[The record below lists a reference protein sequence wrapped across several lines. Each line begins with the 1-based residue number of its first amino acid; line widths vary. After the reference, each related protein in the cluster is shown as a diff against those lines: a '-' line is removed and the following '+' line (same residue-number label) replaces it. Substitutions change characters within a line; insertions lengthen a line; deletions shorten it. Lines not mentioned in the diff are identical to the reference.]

1 MGSRNSTRLQNSFLK
16 GTSSAVPSIFSNQSR
31 KSKCSGHRNSTPT
44 AEKGS
49 GESSR
54 AENRATRVSKYF
66 VCGPKERRRRQA
78 RLQFKEPKFL
88 SRTTSFQDG
97 RDSHSKR
104 VDTKRGLHGEDRSK
118 GCLPV
123 YPNCQE
129 SQKLSKVSVER
140 NQVSVLQPSFGLA
153 TAPLVF
159 TKLLKPVVSHLRQQ
173 GIRLIVYL
181 DDFLFLNQSSENLV
195 EEMSIA
201 KALLENLG
209 FTINQK
215 KSIFVPSKTVEFLG
229 LSVESESL
237 QLSLPANKLSE
248 IKKECQKMLTLKSVK
263 ARTIA
268 HLVGKMVAAKVAINY
283 SMAHLRYLQRVL
295 GRAIQGPE
303 GFEEMTQVPEE
314 GAYKDLKWWI
324 ENIQAQNGRAIQSLA
339 PDLIIQTDASL
350 SGWGAVCGGSRT
362 GGLWLEHEKT
372 WHINVLDLQAI
383 YLALNC
389 FTKNISNQ
397 HILIK
402 SDNVSAL
409 SYINRQGGT
418 KSKDLLKVV
427 DTIWEFCQVRQL
439 TLTGEHVPGIL
450 NGEADCLSRHWED
463 ASDWMLNKQIF
474 NQIAQTLGPF
484 QIDLFA
490 SRTNAQCPVY
500 CSWKPDPGSQWV
512 NGFTLTWTNLA
523 AYVFP
528 PFILIARCLRK
539 VREWKA
545 TVCLV
550 TPKWTTQPWY
560 AQALEMSVQSPI
572 LIPPK
577 NFRGNLTARGL
588 SEEDQTLITSS
599 WRKGTSDQYDCVWKF
614 FSGWCS
620 EREINP
626 FCASLEEAS
635 NFLAEQ
641 FEKGKSYST
650 LNIYRSALS
659 ATLPPID
666 GKPLGQHPLICRLLK
681 GVSIKRPPQAK
692 YSFTWDV
699 QVVLD
704 YIKSLGA
711 NSDLSLKLLSK
722 KAVVLVALAT
732 GCRGSEIAK
741 MVTNL
746 VKIDAEKVQVGIMGA
761 TKTSKPGQTKIC
773 ILPFL
778 KVTDICPA
786 SVFRHYLERTKSFR
800 SSSNDE
806 DNVFISFLKPYRKVC
821 SATIARWIKDI
832 LRLAGVDTGVFTAH
846 FTRGASTSAALRAGM
861 AVEDIMKVAD
871 WTRVATF
878 KNFISGEPLLTLA

>member
-1 MGSRNSTRLQNSFLK
+1 
-16 GTSSAVPSIFSNQSR
+16 
-31 KSKCSGHRNSTPT
+31 
-44 AEKGS
+44 
-49 GESSR
+49 
-54 AENRATRVSKYF
+54 
-66 VCGPKERRRRQA
+66 
-78 RLQFKEPKFL
+78 
-88 SRTTSFQDG
+88 
-97 RDSHSKR
+97 
-104 VDTKRGLHGEDRSK
+104 
-118 GCLPV
+118 
-123 YPNCQE
+123 
-129 SQKLSKVSVER
+129 
-140 NQVSVLQPSFGLA
+140 
-153 TAPLVF
+153 
-159 TKLLKPVVSHLRQQ
+159 
-173 GIRLIVYL
+173 
-181 DDFLFLNQSSENLV
+181 
-195 EEMSIA
+195 
-201 KALLENLG
+201 
-209 FTINQK
+209 
-215 KSIFVPSKTVEFLG
+215 
-229 LSVESESL
+229 
-237 QLSLPANKLSE
+237 
-248 IKKECQKMLTLKSVK
+248 
-263 ARTIA
+263 
-268 HLVGKMVAAKVAINY
+268 
-283 SMAHLRYLQRVL
+283 
-295 GRAIQGPE
+295 
-303 GFEEMTQVPEE
+303 
-314 GAYKDLKWWI
+314 
-324 ENIQAQNGRAIQSLA
+324 
-339 PDLIIQTDASL
+339 
-350 SGWGAVCGGSRT
+350 
-362 GGLWLEHEKT
+362 
-372 WHINVLDLQAI
+372 
-383 YLALNC
+383 
-389 FTKNISNQ
+389 
-397 HILIK
+397 
-402 SDNVSAL
+402 
-409 SYINRQGGT
+409 
-418 KSKDLLKVV
+418 
-427 DTIWEFCQVRQL
+427 
-439 TLTGEHVPGIL
+439 
-450 NGEADCLSRHWED
+450 
-463 ASDWMLNKQIF
+463 MLNKQIF

-500 CSWKPDPGSQWV
+500 CSWKPDLGSQWV
-512 NGFTLTWTNLA
+512 NAFTLTWTNLA
-523 AYVFP
+523 AYVSP

-539 VREWKA
+539 VREEKA

-550 TPKWTTQPWY
+550 TPK
-560 AQALEMSVQSPI
+560 
-572 LIPPK
+572 
-577 NFRGNLTARGL
+577 GNLTARGL
-588 SEEDQTLITSS
+588 SEEAQTLITSS

-806 DNVFISFLKPYRKVC
+806 DHVFISFLKPYRKVC

-846 FTRGASTSAALRAGM
+846 STRGASTSAALRAGM

-878 KNFISGEPLLTLA
+878 KKFYFRGTTSHTSLAAYVFQVGSLTLKTHLLYLAQCPEV